1 MPCGLRGDP
10 AGGPQFVPFPLHSLS
25 LKLLFCAN
33 CSSIAELLLDVYVCV
48 LLWMLMNSCH
58 NRLLGRDSVAWRGLL
73 LGF

>member
-1 MPCGLRGDP
+1 
-10 AGGPQFVPFPLHSLS
+10 
-25 LKLLFCAN
+25 
-33 CSSIAELLLDVYVCV
+33 LLLDVYVCV